1 MDGMDLFFRRAIE
14 RLLESMR
21 DDREYDRSI
30 LDNLSKDERAL
41 WSEISNALA
50 LSKKETKNESSK
62 S

>member
-1 MDGMDLFFRRAIE
+1 MDGMGLFFRRAIE